1 MKLSEI
7 LGRILTDVALR
18 QQYKKAGVCELV
30 DRLAE
35 REAGSYDDICLI
47 SKQFRDARQACTQ
60 TYTWVYP
67 VDPTDP
73 AVGEDMAGRGALKA
87 FDTASEQGTMWRG
100 QYGIN
105 RRKLVR
111 DCWRWAKERGL

>member
-1 MKLSEI
+1 MKLSQI

-18 QQYKKAGVCELV
+18 KQNPEYGVCALV
-30 DRLAE
+30 DKLMEEGEGWSLRIDKE
-35 REAGSYDDICLI
+35 FEEAR
-47 SKQFRDARQACTQ
+47 KACTQ
-60 TYTWVYP
+60 TDSYVYP
-67 VDPTDP
+67 V
-73 AVGEDMAGRGALKA
+73 ANEDGDRSRSGASRRFA
-87 FDTASEQGTMWRG
+87 RSNGTMWRG

>member
-1 MKLSEI
+1 MKLSQI

-18 QQYKKAGVCELV
+18 QQHISHGVCAFV
-30 DRLAE
+30 DKLMEEGDGWSLRIDLE
-35 REAGSYDDICLI
+35 FEEAR
-47 SKQFRDARQACTQ
+47 KACTQ
-60 TYTWVYP
+60 TASSVYP
-67 VDPTDP
+67 VAD
-73 AVGEDMAGRGALKA
+73 EDGNPDKHVSARRWAKA
-87 FDTASEQGTMWRG
+87 NDCGNMWRG

>member
-7 LGRILTDVALR
+7 LGRILTDVAFR
-18 QQYKKAGVCELV
+18 QSLPDAGVCHLV
-30 DRLAE
+30 DVLSGWSSTVE
-35 REAGSYDDICLI
+35 RDFDVA
-47 SKQFRDARQACTQ
+47 KDACRQTD
-60 TYTWVYP
+60 TYVYP
-67 VDPTDP
+67 VAP
-73 AVGEDMAGRGALKA
+73 ANGDTNIRRAYDAWTAGHNGKC
-87 FDTASEQGTMWRG
+87 MWRG

>member
-1 MKLSEI
+1 MKLSQI

-18 QQYKKAGVCELV
+18 QQHPNLGVCDLV
-30 DRLAE
+30 DKLTSGEWWAPRTY
-35 REAGSYDDICLI
+35 REFEDARKACSQTGSYI
-47 SKQFRDARQACTQ
+47 
-60 TYTWVYP
+60 YP
-67 VDPTDP
+67 VMP
-73 AVGEDMAGRGALKA
+73 ASGNPAQAARSQA
-87 FDTASEQGTMWRG
+87 FCEADIKDAMWRG

>member
-18 QQYKKAGVCELV
+18 RKYPREGVCFLVQELGGGHMYMPFLDARDACKQTTTYAYPVLGMAGVGGPE
-30 DRLAE
+30 
-35 REAGSYDDICLI
+35 
-47 SKQFRDARQACTQ
+47 
-60 TYTWVYP
+60 
-67 VDPTDP
+67 
-73 AVGEDMAGRGALKA
+73 KA
-87 FDTASEQGTMWRG
+87 FDEAERSSTMWRG
-100 QYGIN
+100 EYGRN

>member
-18 QQYKKAGVCELV
+18 QKFPDWGVCALV
-30 DRLAE
+30 DHLSGYSMQAE
-35 REAGSYDDICLI
+35 RRFE
-47 SKQFRDARQACTQ
+47 DARRACTQ
-60 TYTWVYP
+60 TDSYVYP
-67 VDPTDP
+67 VLHSDRDKRR
-73 AVGEDMAGRGALKA
+73 ASADWGRARR
-87 FDTASEQGTMWRG
+87 EGTMWRG
-100 QYGIN
+100 EYGMN